1 MIKMIGGEMPS
12 WTEDR
17 PPTGGALLTDLVGRL
32 AAGARVLI
40 AGPHDDALVD
50 ALHAR
55 TKVTCLVR
63 SQPDAI
69 ALDARG
75 VDVLCGTL
83 AKLTDPSGYDVVV
96 ALDGL
101 DRLCS
106 VEGPQYDW
114 LASLRALQRVLRPGG
129 LLLLAVENEL
139 GVHRLVDPATPTAAR
154 TDGAWRPL
162 GEFGTKPGNPTRLA
176 AALAAEGLAVDW
188 LGAAWPL
195 PGTPTLIA
203 TPNALTDGPVDALAA
218 AAAGAVARAYASKSV
233 LSDPRRLAAGA
244 IRAGLGPE
252 FAASWLVTA
261 HRAPR
266 PATSVALPPVLLSDG
281 SGPKGSVLEL
291 APDPDGVWQRR
302 VVHAAPGRELGALD
316 GPLPTGRLLEE
327 LLLAASLRHDLPV
340 LRRLLTGWVAAWPDA
355 TADNV
360 VVAGDVFAR
369 LDPSQPPQQD
379 VLRRFARTVIAGTYA
394 HPWPA
399 ATDVDA
405 LTAILHGAAGL
416 PAVLGDEAEP
426 PFPDARREHEEQLRA
441 LHRQLADAAARV
453 QWYEDE
459 LDKRDGQLRKA
470 RLQIAAFSG
479 TVGYRVA
486 KLGFTA
492 ARTARNRLRKGRS

>member
-1 MIKMIGGEMPS
+1 
-12 WTEDR
+12 
-17 PPTGGALLTDLVGRL
+17 
-32 AAGARVLI
+32 
-40 AGPHDDALVD
+40 
-50 ALHAR
+50 
-55 TKVTCLVR
+55 
-63 SQPDAI
+63 
-69 ALDARG
+69 
-75 VDVLCGTL
+75 
-83 AKLTDPSGYDVVV
+83 
-96 ALDGL
+96 
-101 DRLCS
+101 
-106 VEGPQYDW
+106 
-114 LASLRALQRVLRPGG
+114 
-129 LLLLAVENEL
+129 
-139 GVHRLVDPATPTAAR
+139 
-154 TDGAWRPL
+154 
-162 GEFGTKPGNPTRLA
+162 
-176 AALAAEGLAVDW
+176 
-188 LGAAWPL
+188 
-195 PGTPTLIA
+195 
-203 TPNALTDGPVDALAA
+203 
-218 AAAGAVARAYASKSV
+218 
-233 LSDPRRLAAGA
+233 
-244 IRAGLGPE
+244 
-252 FAASWLVTA
+252 
-261 HRAPR
+261 
-266 PATSVALPPVLLSDG
+266 
-281 SGPKGSVLEL
+281 
-291 APDPDGVWQRR
+291 
-302 VVHAAPGRELGALD
+302 
-316 GPLPTGRLLEE
+316 
-327 LLLAASLRHDLPV
+327 
-340 LRRLLTGWVAAWPDA
+340 VAAWPDA